1 MPYISAHAI
10 VSQKHPDLYFHFL
23 AHPLPWAHCLCIVQI
38 HALKLNPH
46 EVVFKGQTLGDTRCR
61 EWNLMIGISV
71 LIKEVPESC
80 LALLP
85 CDGRWLQL
93 WKKQSLT
100 NTSSAGT
107 LVLDFPVSRA
117 GRHSLLVSISS
128 PVCGVLWQQSEQPPP
143 PFIFPFFLPSS
154 SWPPVLPLPDTNISI
169 QTPQMSEDVH
179 YWVCEPGSFHGTR
192 CFPAPPIF
200 FIRLH
205 SLVRGYHIFFI
216 HPYADGL
223 PGWPQNLAVV
233 SSATHNKYGSQGMSV
248 IGWLPFLQALPGTD
262 MAASSGSS
270 IKTKILKP
278 TMKNSFLR
286 KLH

>member
-1 MPYISAHAI
+1 MSLKRLKSAAQMPYISAHSI
-10 VSQKHPDLYFHFL
+10 LSQKHPDLYFHFL
-23 AHPLPWAHCLCIVQI
+23 AHPLPWAHCLRIVQI

-46 EVVFKGQTLGDTRCR
+46 EVVFKGQTLGDTRCW

-117 GRHSLLVSISS
+117 GRNSLLVSISS

-154 SWPPVLPLPDTNISI
+154 SWSPVLPLPDTNISI
-169 QTPQMSEDVH
+169 QTPQMSEDMH
-179 YWVCEPGSFHGTR
+179 YWVCEPGSFHVTR

-200 FIRLH
+200 LQTTPFYSSSLSDAWVPHFLYPSIRWWT
-205 SLVRGYHIFFI
+205 S
-216 HPYADGL
+216 GL
-223 PGWPQNLAVV
+223 
-233 SSATHNKYGSQGMSV
+233 ATELS
-248 IGWLPFLQALPGTD
+248 
-262 MAASSGSS
+262 
-270 IKTKILKP
+270 
-278 TMKNSFLR
+278 R
-286 KLH
+286 CE